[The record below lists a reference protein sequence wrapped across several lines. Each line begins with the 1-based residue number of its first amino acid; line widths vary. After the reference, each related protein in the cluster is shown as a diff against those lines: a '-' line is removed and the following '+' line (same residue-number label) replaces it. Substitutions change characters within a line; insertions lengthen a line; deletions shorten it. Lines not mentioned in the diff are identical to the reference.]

1 MKIFK
6 IFKLCAPPRLIGHGH
21 DPVQI
26 LVGTSLMCFSAY
38 ILAGG
43 LPWI

>member
-6 IFKLCAPPRLIGHGH
+6 FFKLCAPPRLVGFDH

-26 LVGTSLMCFSAY
+26 LVGTSLTFCSAY